1 MIGNIGILIAF
12 GAALVAAILF
22 FKKAISPQSSRSAG
36 IDYAMIF
43 YHLHTAGIVIASI
56 YLMYALLT
64 HQFQYFYVYA
74 HSNLDLPLKY
84 LVSAFWAGQEG
95 TFLLWALMAAL
106 AGYLLMKKEKELLPA
121 VMPFILLGQLFLMLF
136 LFLETPFYHLGQV
149 PADGMGMNPLLMDPW
164 MVIHPPIVFIG
175 YALLTIPFA
184 YAAAALWK
192 KDWSAGFLRALP
204 WAGAGWLF
212 LGAGIFIG
220 AAWAYRVLGWG
231 GYWGWDPVENASLVP
246 WLTATALVH
255 GLVGQKQ
262 KGRFVKSNLLLA
274 IITFVLIIVAAFLT
288 RGGVMADYSVHA
300 FAETALTYVLGI
312 FVLVY
317 LVLGLGLYVARFK
330 SLPVQ
335 GSSEGIFS
343 RQGSFAITLVVLCLS
358 ALLVLLGTL
367 SPILT
372 GLFGSP
378 ASVDEQFY
386 FQTNSP
392 LFFLLFVVLVVC
404 PLLGWK
410 NEDFK
415 VIFTRLKKILI
426 IFPIALIVAYLAG
439 ITSFLNLIFIGI
451 MVLALAVNVVWL
463 IRTMKAGLK
472 FSGAYLAHVGL
483 ALLFIG
489 VLASTAYTQ
498 SQLLNLKKGEP
509 VEALGLEF
517 TYLGLTV
524 EGENNY
530 PVVQIEDGS
539 RVTIARPNIYIA
551 GEQVMRSPA
560 IQRNIF
566 RDLYISPMELQI
578 AGGGET
584 FVLAKDEQYQV
595 EDYLII
601 FRDFTFVSHSETNVF
616 EVGALLEVDDGDGFR
631 EYIPTIVQNPVE
643 RTSNPITLPGG
654 ERIIMEEVDADNG
667 MVQLSFEGGE
677 SPIEEEIFIAEVK
690 IKPLISILAVGAV
703 LLVAGTAISVWRRF
717 TT

>member
-12 GAALVAAILF
+12 GSALAAAILF
-22 FKKAISPQSSRSAG
+22 LKKAISSQSGKSAG
-36 IDYAMIF
+36 IDYAYVF
-43 YHLHTAGIVIASI
+43 YHLHTAGIIIASV
-56 YLMYALLT
+56 YLMYVLLT
-64 HQFQYFYVYA
+64 HQFQYYYVFA
-74 HSNLDLPLKY
+74 HTNLELPLKY
-84 LVSAFWAGQEG
+84 LVSSFWAGQEG

-121 VMPFILLGQLFLMLF
+121 VMPFILLGQLFLMIF
-136 LFLETPFYHLGQV
+136 LFLETPFYDLGRV

-184 YAAAALWK
+184 YAVAALWK
-192 KDWSAGFLRALP
+192 KDWSVGFLRALP

-274 IITFVLIIVAAFLT
+274 IITFVLIITATFLT

-312 FVLVY
+312 FVLIY
-317 LVLGLGLYVARFK
+317 LVPGLALYIARFK
-330 SLPVQ
+330 FLPVQ
-335 GSSEGIFS
+335 SSSEGFFS
-343 RQGSFAITLVVLCLS
+343 RQGSFVITMVVLCLS

-392 LFFLLFVVLVVC
+392 LFFLLFIVLIVC

-410 NEDFK
+410 NEVFK
-415 VIFTRLKKILI
+415 VVFTRLKKILI
-426 IFPIALIVAYLAG
+426 IFPAALIVAYLAG
-439 ITSFLNLIFIGI
+439 VNSFFNLLFIGI
-451 MVLALAVNVVWL
+451 MTLALAVNVVWL
-463 IRTMKAGLK
+463 VRTVKAGLK

-489 VLASTAYTQ
+489 VLASTFYTE

-530 PVVQIEDGS
+530 PVVQVEDGT
-539 RVTIARPNIYIA
+539 RVIIARPNIYTA

-560 IQRNIF
+560 IQHNILS
-566 RDLYISPMELQI
+566 DLYISPMELQI
-578 AGGGET
+578 VGGGET
-584 FVLAKDEQYQV
+584 FVLAKDEQYRV
-595 EDYLII
+595 GDYLIV
-601 FRDFTFVSHSETNVF
+601 FRDFSFASHSEAEVI
-616 EVGALLEVDDGDGFR
+616 EVGALLDVDGGDGFR
-631 EYIPTIVQNPVE
+631 EYMPTIVQNPAE
-643 RTSNPITLPGG
+643 RINNPAILPGG
-654 ERIIMEEVDADNG
+654 ERIIMEKIDADNG
-667 MVQLSFEGGE
+667 MVQLTFEGGE
-677 SPIEEEIFIAEVK
+677 SVVEEEIFIAEVK
-690 IKPLISILAVGAV
+690 IKPLISILAIGAV
-703 LLVAGTAISVWRRF
+703 LLVAGTAIAVWRRF